1 MNKSIWIKSSLSLAC
16 IGSTVSGLSRHNI
29 SYGKEVKALSWARL
43 ILKIA
48 LFLICAVGGYLIA
61 AQMES
66 LSRFWWGPWTGLVVG
81 SIFALLAL
89 SVEKIIK
96 RVALKVLLGGTIG
109 LLVGLSIAKLI
120 AYAFTGLENNIVRTA
135 IFVVLSCIF
144 GYIGMVLGSIK
155 IEELGFPNWTWFMR
169 GASRNNPVKILDTS
183 VVIDG
188 RIADIV
194 ETGFLDGALVIPE
207 FILQELQHIADSSDP
222 TRRARGRR
230 GLDVLKRLQQ
240 EKLVEV
246 RIDRQDFENLN
257 EVDAKLVALAL
268 RLNAQIVTN
277 DYNLSK
283 VADVQGIRVLNI
295 NQLANALKP
304 VVLPGEVL
312 RLQILKEGKEQG
324 QGIAYLEDGTMVVVE
339 NASRLLGKEVE
350 VSVTSILQTTAG
362 RLVFTTLRNGDPD
375 RRH

>member
-1 MNKSIWIKSSLSLAC
+1 M
-16 IGSTVSGLSRHNI
+16 
-29 SYGKEVKALSWARL
+29 SWARV
-43 ILKIA
+43 ILKGS
-48 LFLICAVGGYLIA
+48 LFLICAVSGFLIA
-61 AQMES
+61 GQLS
-66 LSRFWWGPWTGLVVG
+66 FLSRFSWAPWAGAVVGIAFTFLVVT
-81 SIFALLAL
+81 
-89 SVEKIIK
+89 VEKIIK
-96 RVALKVLLGGTIG
+96 RVALKVLLGGTVG
-109 LLVGLSIAKLI
+109 LLVGLLIAKLI
-120 AYAFTGLENNIVRTA
+120 AYAFTGLENSIVRTA
-135 IFVVLSCIF
+135 IFIILSCIF

-155 IEELGFPNWTWFMR
+155 IEELGFPNWAWLMR
-169 GASRNNPVKILDTS
+169 GPARNSYVRILDTS
-183 VVIDG
+183 VIIDG

-194 ETGFLDGALVIPE
+194 ETGFLDGTMIIPE
-207 FILQELQHIADSSDP
+207 FVLQELQHIADSPDA

-230 GLDVLKRLQQ
+230 GLDILKRLQQ

-268 RLNAQIVTN
+268 RLNGQIVTN
-277 DYNLSK
+277 DYNLAK
-283 VADVQGIRVLNI
+283 VAEVQGIRILNI

-304 VVLPGEVL
+304 VVLPGEIL

-362 RLVFTTLRNGDPD
+362 RLIFTILREGDHG
-375 RRH
+375 RHH